1 MEQDGGAQHERCGRD
16 RDGRALP
23 PFDFAQERAESKRHQ
38 RAKQGDRPAGDGANG
53 PVLKQRLGDQ
63 SLQYDARQQS
73 MSRNAHFV
81 PKLDG
86 CGADQDSLSR
96 RLRGIER
103 AFEHVR
109 KADARNGVWFDA
121 EIDQV
126 AFRSVWS
133 FAQQPPGHRRDH
145 GSGDVVSEIEA
156 ADQTVRVGPYIGGY

>member
-1 MEQDGGAQHERCGRD
+1 M
-16 RDGRALP
+16 
-23 PFDFAQERAESKRHQ
+23 
-38 RAKQGDRPAGDGANG
+38 
-53 PVLKQRLGDQ
+53 LKQRLGDQ
-63 SLQYDARQQS
+63 SLHYDARQQS

-86 CGADQDSLSR
+86 CGADKDSLSR
-96 RLRGIER
+96 RPRGVER

-109 KADARNGVWFDA
+109 KTDARNGVWFDA

-145 GSGDVVSEIEA
+145 GSGDVLSEIEA
-156 ADQTVRVGPYIGGY
+156 ADQTVRVRPYIGGRQGRVLAERGKGLNGVLSLVGCAAPCAKNRQRYPLRPDARESCCQASIVLDV